1 MYVVMTEDAE
11 LVAAVEYDAS
21 IFEALEVVDRRHN
34 CSFKKIEIDDNG
46 NARAEDSDGI
56 ILIFESVEV
65 LTV

>member
-21 IFEALEVVDRRHN
+21 IFEALEVVDRRH
-34 CSFKKIEIDDNG
+34 SFTKIEIDDNG